1 MQRALLWGTCAAAV
15 ILAVV
20 WQVQTRMR
28 EPAVLFDPPV
38 RPIESAPLCPWR
50 EPEMD
55 LRTFF
60 PEGAS
65 YITETRVLSGLRVE
79 LAKHLGRPPEPEENA
94 LTLHR
99 IFAGSERIGFV
110 LTRRVKGEHGAIEL
124 VMALNPNG
132 EVLGVRL
139 QRLREPEAI
148 ANQVQ
153 QGAWLARFRG
163 RTHDRGWDSDDT
175 GSLPEE
181 ARASA
186 SAIREGVRSLLVL
199 HAATEGVY
207 SVLDHPHRH

>member
-1 MQRALLWGTCAAAV
+1 MPRALLWGTCAAAA

-20 WQVQTRMR
+20 WRAQTRTR

-38 RPIESAPLCPWR
+38 HPIESAPLCPWR
-50 EPEMD
+50 EPEVD
-55 LRTFF
+55 LRSFF
-60 PEGAS
+60 PAGAT

-79 LAKHLGRPPEPEENA
+79 LAEQLGRPPEPEENA

-124 VMALNPNG
+124 VVGLNANG
-132 EVLGVRL
+132 AVLGVRL

-148 ANQVQ
+148 ATQVQ
-153 QGAWLARFRG
+153 QSAWLGRFRG
-163 RTHDRGWDSDDT
+163 RMHNRGWDSDDV
-175 GSLPEE
+175 SALNED

-186 SAIREGVRSLLVL
+186 RAIREGVRSLLVL

-207 SVLDHPHRH
+207 SVSDHPHTH

>member
-1 MQRALLWGTCAAAV
+1 MPRALLWGTCAAAV

-20 WQVQTRMR
+20 WRVQNRKH
-28 EPAVLFDPPV
+28 EPAVFFDPPV
-38 RPIESAPLCPWR
+38 RSIESAPLCPWR

-60 PEGAS
+60 PEGVS
-65 YITETRVLSGLRVE
+65 HITETRVLSGLRVE
-79 LAKHLGRPPEPEENA
+79 LAKHLGRPPEPEESA

-99 IFAGSERIGFV
+99 VFAGAEKIGFV

-124 VMALNPNG
+124 VLALNTKG

-148 ANQVQ
+148 ASQVEQ
-153 QGAWLARFRG
+153 TAWLARFRG
-163 RTHDRGWDSDDT
+163 RTHDRGWDSDDVGT
-175 GSLPEE
+175 LPEE

-186 SAIREGVRSLLVL
+186 QAIREGVRSLLVL
-199 HAATEGVY
+199 QAATEGVY
-207 SVLDHPHRH
+207 SVLDQSHRH